1 MRHGKPSATVVFRL
15 AMYAVVLAI
24 HSWLRWATLLVGVG
38 ASVNALC
45 DPLPRSERPP
55 GARWDTFFMLAI
67 DFQVLFG
74 LILYFGLSPF
84 TKEALQDFGASLRDP
99 ALRFWAVEHIAAMAA
114 AVVLVRVGRVLALN
128 AKTPAARRL
137 RRSVCFAAAT
147 LLMMAAIPW
156 PGLSHGRP
164 LFRGL

>member
-1 MRHGKPSATVVFRL
+1 
-15 AMYAVVLAI
+15 MYSVVLAI

-38 ASVNALC
+38 ASLNALR
-45 DPLPRSERPP
+45 DPLHLSERPP
-55 GARWDTFFMLAI
+55 GARWDTFFMLAV

-84 TKEALQDFGASLRDP
+84 TKEAMQDFGTALRDP
-99 ALRFWAVEHIAAMAA
+99 ALRFWAVEHIAAMVG

-128 AKTPAARRL
+128 AKTPAARRR

-147 LLMMAAIPW
+147 LLMIAAIPW
-156 PGLSHGRP
+156 PGLSQGRP